1 MSVRENGEP
10 LFEKQTRRALPA
22 KNDPEFGA
30 AQTGCVSSAW
40 TSPTPSTDFVARD
53 LLEEIGHA
61 VGAFDERSA
70 LVPYLAVEL
79 IKRLVRAN
87 WQGEIPGW
95 YPSHDTTEHGECSPW
110 CLACRK
116 YRLPPSP

>member
-1 MSVRENGEP
+1 MSVRGNDEP
-10 LFEKQTRRALPA
+10 LFVKQTRRALPA
-22 KNDPEFGA
+22 ANSPEFGA

-40 TSPTPSTDFVARD
+40 TSQTPSTDYAARD

-61 VGAFDERSA
+61 VGAFDDRSA
-70 LVPYLAVEL
+70 LVPYLAIEF

-87 WQGEIPGW
+87 WDGEWPGW
-95 YPSHDTTEHGECSPW
+95 HPSHDTTEHGDCTPW

-116 YRLPPSP
+116 YRLPPNS